1 MIRIAQY
8 SYAALA
14 WALVVA
20 IVLQVFFIGLG
31 LFASSEYVALH
42 VNFGWILH
50 FAPVLLVVAAAA
62 AGAGRAR
69 IAWAIVLAIVIW
81 FVPILAVLRDGAPVV
96 AAFHPVVA
104 VSAFLLAVAV
114 AFAAFRLARDGNAST
129 TTIWQWL
136 LVAAVVAII
145 LFLSFSGSPEA
156 A

>member
-14 WALVVA
+14 WALVLA

-42 VNFGWILH
+42 VEFGWILH
-50 FAPVLLVVAAAA
+50 FAPVLVVIAAAA

-69 IAWAIVLAIVIW
+69 IAGAIAMAIVIW
-81 FVPILAVLRDGAPVV
+81 FVPILAVLRDGAPLV

-114 AFAAFRLARDGNAST
+114 ALAAFRLAREGDTSAT
-129 TTIWQWL
+129 TVWQWL
-136 LVAAVVAII
+136 LVVAVAAVI
-145 LFLSFSGSPEA
+145 LFLSFAGSPDA